1 MEDTTLNNTKQQQ
14 RDFSFKPLDS
24 MDTFGSYKEEP
35 ILQNQVRQTLMLV
48 EDDDVSSE
56 EEDLTTLEKSKSS
69 SLDQTKINSIRKNRP
84 LPKVPERA
92 KNNSSTTALRDS
104 LKGQT
109 RLSAQQLFQLL
120 NSKEKEDEDADTSDE
135 DEEYGGVFAFKTQM
149 PSPKL
154 SAKEQLTQYY
164 QEHNYKLMTPVEEV
178 DEEDQLFNDISTS
191 SNSDD
196 EDEEAESI
204 MHRLSGL
211 SLDQA
216 PSLTSGRTTPSF
228 GEISPRPS
236 IENGS
241 SQRPSLEK
249 LALCSN
255 APLLPSQQSNE
266 EDSLLSD
273 VQKLERL
280 NKALMTPVLSSSPP
294 ANQLSPPHILEPPTP
309 SSSSSSLASVSLTHD
324 VKTYRRMASKTHDRH
339 IQFTYAT
346 YLIQLVN
353 SNDNKLDEDT
363 RKRLQEEAEYWIERL
378 AKSNYAGA
386 LYIKGQWH
394 RDFKSSKFVGSQYK
408 KVNHTKAFKCF
419 QQAAKY
425 GSTEAHYELAEYWM
439 VRKEYKKSM
448 SSYRFAASKNHVQSL
463 YKLANILLRGLL
475 NQKKDIQQGV
485 IFLRRAADANKPES
499 AQSAF
504 DLACIFSNDLESV
517 DLERTP
523 EIEAFMTAQ
532 NCASA
537 VHYFKEADYYGIVN
551 ATYRLGHIH
560 EQGHNYVKPD
570 TWEAFKYF
578 SKAAERKHE
587 GAMLELSRMY
597 RDGIMDCLSPRPE
610 MAYTWC
616 LSAAKNGNEIAE
628 FTLGLYYE
636 RGVGVYPDQAQANEW
651 FRKAASKGYMP
662 AKEKLSPSLRNPIM
676 QGQNLLDNFG
686 IVA

>member
-1 MEDTTLNNTKQQQ
+1 MEDATLNNTKQQQ

-56 EEDLTTLEKSKSS
+56 EEEDLTTLEKSKSS

-84 LPKVPERA
+84 LP
-92 KNNSSTTALRDS
+92 
-104 LKGQT
+104 
-109 RLSAQQLFQLL
+109 
-120 NSKEKEDEDADTSDE
+120 
-135 DEEYGGVFAFKTQM
+135 KTQM

-191 SNSDD
+191 SDSDD

-463 YKLANILLRGLL
+463 Y
-475 NQKKDIQQGV
+475 
-485 IFLRRAADANKPES
+485 
-499 AQSAF
+499 
-504 DLACIFSNDLESV
+504 
-517 DLERTP
+517 
-523 EIEAFMTAQ
+523 
-532 NCASA
+532 
-537 VHYFKEADYYGIVN
+537 
-551 ATYRLGHIH
+551 
-560 EQGHNYVKPD
+560 
-570 TWEAFKYF
+570 
-578 SKAAERKHE
+578 
-587 GAMLELSRMY
+587 
-597 RDGIMDCLSPRPE
+597 
-610 MAYTWC
+610 
-616 LSAAKNGNEIAE
+616 
-628 FTLGLYYE
+628 
-636 RGVGVYPDQAQANEW
+636 
-651 FRKAASKGYMP
+651 
-662 AKEKLSPSLRNPIM
+662 
-676 QGQNLLDNFG
+676 
-686 IVA
+686 